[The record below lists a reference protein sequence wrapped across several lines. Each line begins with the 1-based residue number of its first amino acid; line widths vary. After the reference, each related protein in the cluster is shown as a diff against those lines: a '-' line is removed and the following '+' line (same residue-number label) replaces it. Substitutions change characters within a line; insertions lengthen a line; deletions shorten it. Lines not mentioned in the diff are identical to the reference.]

1 MTAPYA
7 APEQDV
13 PAPILINCKNVFC
26 RRWHKLKIGDKVV
39 YPMHGAGEITGIE
52 ENEVGGVLNSY
63 YVFRLPMGSLKLMLP
78 VDKVEEAGLRELITP
93 AQVEEVVEV
102 LQAETEQ
109 LQGSWNKRFHTNL
122 ERLKSGDILEAAA
135 VARNLSRQNSK
146 KKISSGEKR
155 LLDLSRQI
163 LISELVYVCNK
174 KPEEITEWVD
184 ELIKIP
190 EPEEN

>member
-1 MTAPYA
+1 M
-7 APEQDV
+7 
-13 PAPILINCKNVFC
+13 
-26 RRWHKLKIGDKVV
+26 KIGDKVV

-63 YVFRLPMGSLKLMLP
+63 YIFRLPVGSLKLMLP
-78 VDKVEEAGLRELITP
+78 VDKVEEAGLRELIKP
-93 AQVEEVVEV
+93 EQVEDVIEV
-102 LQAETEQ
+102 LQAESEQ

-146 KKISSGEKR
+146 KKISSGERR

-163 LISELVYVCNK
+163 LITELVYVCNK
-174 KPEEITEWVD
+174 TPEEITAWID
-184 ELIKIP
+184 ELIGI
-190 EPEEN
+190 EPEEI